1 MNGAATRRSRH
12 PDSFHVSVPGA
23 NHRIA
28 GWAGPATTRYPMT
41 GVRLTAA
48 RQESRSAFTAASFF
62 LRAEIQKPGDR
73 HERRTGSEYRTGRVP
88 FGERSGDRFF
98 RMS

>member
-28 GWAGPATTRYPMT
+28 GWAGPVTTRYPMT

-62 LRAEIQKPGDR
+62 LRAEIQTPGDR
-73 HERRTGSEYRTGRVP
+73 HERRTGSQHTTVSQNKKCCNTSPRKA
-88 FGERSGDRFF
+88 
-98 RMS
+98 